1 MTWTDG
7 PLLGFDTETTGVDT
21 DHDRI
26 VTAALVRRDRD
37 GTHVR
42 TWLVDPGVEI
52 PEGASAIHG
61 ISTEHA
67 REHGVEPRGALEE
80 IATAIADAVREG
92 VPVVAYN
99 ASFDLC
105 LLESELR
112 RHDLPTVEDRLGGE
126 LRPVIDP
133 LVLDRAEDRYRSGK
147 RKLVDLCG
155 VYQVVDTGS
164 LHTADVD
171 VVATLDVL
179 ERIVGRFPHL
189 GDLDLVSLHD
199 YQVTAH
205 RAWAEAFNAWR
216 SERGH
221 TGPGAE
227 STWPSR
233 AASRAAAAA
242 GAPTTGTPLEPLPAA
257 APAAPSPAPAAS
269 VGAPAAAAPAPVGG
283 LAARVTGRFAT
294 QPALPVPVTPEPVA
308 IRHDPARD
316 RRFAGR
322 PIQDTLI
329 A

>member
-67 REHGVEPRGALEE
+67 RAHGVEPRGALDE
-80 IATAIADAVREG
+80 IAAAIAEAVREG

-112 RHDLPTVEDRLGGE
+112 RHGLPTVEDRLGGE

-216 SERGH
+216 AERGH

-242 GAPTTGTPLEPLPAA
+242 GAPGTGAPLEPLPAPEPVA
-257 APAAPSPAPAAS
+257 SPAPN
-269 VGAPAAAAPAPVGG
+269 
-283 LAARVTGRFAT
+283 LAARVTGRIAT
-294 QPALPVPVTPEPVA
+294 QPALPVRVTPEPVA

>member
-216 SERGH
+216 SERGR

-242 GAPTTGTPLEPLPAA
+242 GAPATGTPLEPLPAA
-257 APAAPSPAPAAS
+257 VPVAPSPAPAAP

>member
-1 MTWTDG
+1 MENGWLSSADTWSSVGSIGCTPRGVPGSVGGKSDADRAGRRGRRMTCTDG

-67 REHGVEPRGALEE
+67 REHGVEPRGALDE
-80 IATAIADAVREG
+80 IAAAIAEAVREG

-112 RHDLPTVEDRLGGE
+112 RHGLPTVEDRLGGE

-179 ERIVGRFPHL
+179 DRIVGRFPHL

-216 SERGH
+216 AERGH

-242 GAPTTGTPLEPLPAA
+242 GALGTGTPLEPLAAPEPAA
-257 APAAPSPAPAAS
+257 APAA
-269 VGAPAAAAPAPVGG
+269 VAAAAPV
-283 LAARVTGRFAT
+283 
-294 QPALPVPVTPEPVA
+294 
-308 IRHDPARD
+308 
-316 RRFAGR
+316 
-322 PIQDTLI
+322 
-329 A
+329 

>member
-7 PLLGFDTETTGVDT
+7 PLLGFDTETTGVDV

-26 VTAALVRRDRD
+26 VTAALVRRDRE

-42 TWLVDPGVEI
+42 TWLIDPGVEI

-67 REHGVEPRGALEE
+67 REHGTEPGPALDE
-80 IATAIADAVREG
+80 IADAIAEAMREG
-92 VPVVAYN
+92 TPVVAYN
-99 ASFDLC
+99 ASYDLC
-105 LLESELR
+105 LLEAELH
-112 RHDLPTVEDRLGGE
+112 RHGLPTVEDRLGGVVQ
-126 LRPVIDP
+126 PVIDP
-133 LVLDRAEDRYRSGK
+133 LVLDRAEDRFRKGK

-216 SERGH
+216 DERGL

-233 AASRAAAAA
+233 GLRAAAAQA
-242 GAPTTGTPLEPLPAA
+242 VQ
-257 APAAPSPAPAAS
+257 APAVPAPA
-269 VGAPAAAAPAPVGG
+269 VP
-283 LAARVTGRFAT
+283 T
-294 QPALPVPVTPEPVA
+294 QALLEVPVEPEPVA
-308 IRHDPARD
+308 VRHDPERD
-316 RRFAGR
+316 RRFVGV
-322 PIQDTLI
+322 PVQDALI

>member
-1 MTWTDG
+1 MLAAPEGDTRMTWTDG
-7 PLLGFDTETTGVDT
+7 PLLGFDTETTGIDV

-26 VTAALVRRDRD
+26 VTAALVRRDST

-42 TWLVDPGVEI
+42 TWLIDPGIPI
-52 PEGASAIHG
+52 PEAASAIHG

-67 REHGVEPRGALEE
+67 REHGTRPPAALDE
-80 IATAIADAVREG
+80 IAAQIADAVREG

-99 ASFDLC
+99 ASYDLC
-105 LLESELR
+105 LLEAELR
-112 RHDLPTVEDRLGGE
+112 RHGLPTVEDRLGCE

-133 LVLDRAEDRYRSGK
+133 LVLDRAEDRYRRGK

-155 VYQVVDTGS
+155 VYQVVDTDG

-216 SERGH
+216 NERGL

-227 STWPSR
+227 KTWPSR
-233 AASRAAAAA
+233 GTSA
-242 GAPTTGTPLEPLPAA
+242 GAPAPTEARVGGAAIPSPQGPPRSAPTPRTGEV
-257 APAAPSPAPAAS
+257 APACGVAPARA
-269 VGAPAAAAPAPVGG
+269 
-283 LAARVTGRFAT
+283 
-294 QPALPVPVTPEPVA
+294 VA
-308 IRHDPARD
+308 IEHDPARD
-316 RRFAGR
+316 RQFIGE
-322 PIQDTLI
+322 PVQDALI

>member
-7 PLLGFDTETTGVDT
+7 PLLGFDTETTGVDV

-42 TWLVDPGVEI
+42 TWLIDPGVEI

-67 REHGVEPRGALEE
+67 REHGVPPGPALDE
-80 IATAIADAVREG
+80 IAAAIAEAMREG
-92 VPVVAYN
+92 TPVVAYN
-99 ASFDLC
+99 ASYDLC
-105 LLESELR
+105 LLEAELH
-112 RHDLPTVEDRLGGE
+112 RHGLPTVEDRLGGSVQ
-126 LRPVIDP
+126 PVIDP
-133 LVLDRAEDRYRSGK
+133 LVLDRAEDRFRKGK

-216 SERGH
+216 AERGH

-233 AASRAAAAA
+233 GVRAA
-242 GAPTTGTPLEPLPAA
+242 PVAA
-257 APAAPSPAPAAS
+257 APTAALP
-269 VGAPAAAAPAPVGG
+269 
-283 LAARVTGRFAT
+283 T
-294 QPALPVPVTPEPVA
+294 QPLLAVPVEPEPVA
-308 IRHDPARD
+308 VRHDPERD
-316 RRFAGR
+316 RRFAGV
-322 PIQDTLI
+322 PIQDALI

>member
-7 PLLGFDTETTGVDT
+7 PLLGFDTETTGVDV

-26 VTAALVRRDRD
+26 VTAALVRRDRE

-42 TWLVDPGVEI
+42 TWLIDPGVEI

-67 REHGVEPRGALEE
+67 REHGVQPGPALDE
-80 IATAIADAVREG
+80 IAAAIAEAMRDG
-92 VPVVAYN
+92 TPVVAYN
-99 ASFDLC
+99 ASYDLC
-105 LLESELR
+105 LLEAELR
-112 RHDLPTVEDRLGGE
+112 RHGLPTVEDRLGGAVQ
-126 LRPVIDP
+126 PVIDP
-133 LVLDRAEDRYRSGK
+133 LVLDRAEDRFRKGK

-179 ERIVGRFPHL
+179 DRIVGRFPHL

-216 SERGH
+216 AERGH

-227 STWPSR
+227 ATWPSR
-233 AASRAAAAA
+233 GARAAVP
-242 GAPTTGTPLEPLPAA
+242 APTVPDVPA
-257 APAAPSPAPAAS
+257 
-269 VGAPAAAAPAPVGG
+269 
-283 LAARVTGRFAT
+283 
-294 QPALPVPVTPEPVA
+294 VPVATLLDVPVQPEPVA
-308 IRHDPARD
+308 IAHDPERD
-316 RRFAGR
+316 RRFAGV
-322 PIQDTLI
+322 PVQDALI

>member
-7 PLLGFDTETTGVDT
+7 PLLGFDTETTGVDV

-26 VTAALVRRDRD
+26 VTAALVRRDRE

-42 TWLVDPGVEI
+42 TWLIDPGVEI

-67 REHGVEPRGALEE
+67 REHGEQPGPALDE
-80 IATAIADAVREG
+80 IAATIAEAMRDG
-92 VPVVAYN
+92 TPVVAYN
-99 ASFDLC
+99 ASYDLC
-105 LLESELR
+105 LLEAELR
-112 RHDLPTVEDRLGGE
+112 RHGLPTVEDRLGGAVQ
-126 LRPVIDP
+126 PVIDP
-133 LVLDRAEDRYRSGK
+133 LVLDRAEDRFRKGK

-179 ERIVGRFPHL
+179 DRIVGRFPHL

-216 SERGH
+216 AERGH

-227 STWPSR
+227 ATWPSR
-233 AASRAAAAA
+233 GARAAVP
-242 GAPTTGTPLEPLPAA
+242 APTVPDVPA
-257 APAAPSPAPAAS
+257 
-269 VGAPAAAAPAPVGG
+269 
-283 LAARVTGRFAT
+283 
-294 QPALPVPVTPEPVA
+294 VPVATLLDVPVQPEPVA
-308 IRHDPARD
+308 IAHDPERD
-316 RRFAGR
+316 RRFAGV
-322 PIQDTLI
+322 PVQDALI

>member
-67 REHGVEPRGALEE
+67 REHGVEPRGALDE
-80 IATAIADAVREG
+80 IAAAIADAVREG
-92 VPVVAYN
+92 IPVVAYN

-105 LLESELR
+105 LLEAELR

-216 SERGH
+216 AERGH

-233 AASRAAAAA
+233 RRVRAEPRRPGHRPDRHPARAARPGDPRAGRHPARPRPGPPVRRPPDPGHPDRLTRRVATSATPVMRSGSAAR
-242 GAPTTGTPLEPLPAA
+242 
-257 APAAPSPAPAAS
+257 APAHTISAS
-269 VGAPAAAAPAPVGG
+269 D
-283 LAARVTGRFAT
+283 
-294 QPALPVPVTPEPVA
+294 PVPISHP
-308 IRHDPARD
+308 
-316 RRFAGR
+316 
-322 PIQDTLI
+322 
-329 A
+329 

>member
-257 APAAPSPAPAAS
+257 APAAPSPGAAAS

>member
-7 PLLGFDTETTGVDT
+7 PLLGFDTETTGVDV

-26 VTAALVRRDRD
+26 VTAALVRRDAA

-42 TWLVDPGVEI
+42 TWLIDPGVPI
-52 PEGASAIHG
+52 PEAASAIHG

-67 REHGVEPRGALEE
+67 RTHGVAPRGALDE
-80 IATAIADAVREG
+80 IATQIADAVRDG

-99 ASFDLC
+99 ASYDLC
-105 LLESELR
+105 LLEAELQ
-112 RHDLPTVEDRLGGE
+112 RHGLPTVEDRLGGA

-133 LVLDRAEDRYRSGK
+133 LVLDRAEDRFRRGK

-155 VYQVVDTGS
+155 FYQVVDTGS

-205 RAWAEAFNAWR
+205 QAWAEAFNAWR
-216 SERGH
+216 AERGH
-221 TGPGAE
+221 DRPGAE
-227 STWPSR
+227 ATWPSR
-233 AASRAAAAA
+233 GARVSA
-242 GAPTTGTPLEPLPAA
+242 GPAVRPAVRPAA
-257 APAAPSPAPAAS
+257 A
-269 VGAPAAAAPAPVGG
+269 VTAPV
-283 LAARVTGRFAT
+283 
-294 QPALPVPVTPEPVA
+294 EEVA
-308 IRHDPARD
+308 VAHDPARD
-316 RRFAGR
+316 RRFVGR
-322 PIQDTLI
+322 PVQDTLI